1 MDKWKTRSIEVRR
14 KKGEERNFT
23 PSPIIHAFRKFERRE
38 NGRSGTVVIAAR
50 EYHHESIH
58 DRPHGPFAQLSLS
71 IIVIR

>member
-1 MDKWKTRSIEVRR
+1 MDKWKTRSVEVRR
-14 KKGEERNFT
+14 KKEEERNFT
-23 PSPIIHAFRKFERRE
+23 PARLFTRFVNFK
-38 NGRSGTVVIAAR
+38 NGRRGTVVIA

>member
-1 MDKWKTRSIEVRR
+1 MDKWKTRSVEVRR
-14 KKGEERNFT
+14 KKEEERNFT
-23 PSPIIHAFRKFERRE
+23 PARLFTRFVNFK
-38 NGRSGTVVIAAR
+38 NGRRGTVVIAAR